1 MFFGDRATQQ
11 GLITYGLPSILSIF
25 PTQWV
30 PLLAAVYE
38 KSIEIASKFRREEED
53 PVDTAVPS
61 TQTLRAIMSV
71 LKTARKGGLIEG
83 PTLEACLSG
92 IPSYTA
98 LPESLRSCAQLLRI
112 SISADDEDLRCD
124 VLEYLALGKKTA
136 EPPTLFELGI
146 PLAHSPTQLCGYHL
160 LTSKNVDMVKF
171 FLQVNIKC
179 ASASL
184 RNNIAPWLGK
194 FLCRIRAY
202 RPPPKKA
209 SPEEVEESKR

>member
-30 PLLAAVYE
+30 PLLVAVYE
-38 KSIEIASKFRREEED
+38 KSIEIASKSHREGE

-92 IPSYTA
+92 IPTSTA

-136 EPPTLFELGI
+136 EPPTLFELGM
-146 PLAHSPTQLCGYHL
+146 PLSHSLCLL
-160 LTSKNVDMVKF
+160 LTSSNVDMVKF

>member
-1 MFFGDRATQQ
+1 LFFGDRATQQ

-30 PLLAAVYE
+30 PLLVAVYE
-38 KSIEIASKFRREEED
+38 KSIEIASKSHREGE

-92 IPSYTA
+92 IPTSTA

-136 EPPTLFELGI
+136 EPPTLFELGM
-146 PLAHSPTQLCGYHL
+146 PLSHSLCLL
-160 LTSKNVDMVKF
+160 LTSSNVDMVKF